1 MTIKHLA
8 HRTQQR
14 LSDVTAGSLKRSH
27 VYELLAATFGYDSYA
42 AFRSESVFAE
52 LEPSAPL
59 PVPDTVAL
67 KGRCG
72 ELGFAASAEAIA
84 TRLIDELQAARQ
96 TAVQIEAVVEALQ
109 TRPEGY
115 WGWEIDD
122 DTSAADGSA
131 LSPLHHVIDF
141 EADAL
146 PAALLESLESSAER
160 SNAKAHYALALYFR
174 GGDGDHSRPQGS
186 EYWYQQRQAGE
197 QLSPAAT
204 EWADQHGQQLDHARR
219 ADFHLREA
227 ARLGDRHALLDL
239 ADFHG
244 DPTFFDALPDEPID
258 EDPARIAEIA
268 ARLGRD
274 TDAYH
279 WLTIAA
285 QAGDVESME
294 ALIESY
300 DKDDLPRCWTWV
312 YFAQRLGTDLTKP
325 DMRAYHDG
333 GPQADQEYDD
343 DYGGAAYVAG
353 REAIQ
358 LEPLGGEADRIARQ
372 RAEELYREFQEQ
384 EGDAAEDAKSG

>member
-1 MTIKHLA
+1 MTIKRLA

-14 LSDVTAGSLKRSH
+14 LSDVTADSLKRSH

-42 AFRSESVFAE
+42 AFCSESVFAE
-52 LEPSAPL
+52 LQPSAPL
-59 PVPDTVAL
+59 PAPDTVAL
-67 KGRCG
+67 KRRCG
-72 ELGFAASAEAIA
+72 ELGYAASAEAIA
-84 TRLIDELQAARQ
+84 TRLLDELQAARQ

-122 DTSAADGSA
+122 DTPAADGSA

-146 PAALLESLESSAER
+146 PAALLESLESSAEH

-174 GGDGDHSRPQGS
+174 GGDGDDSRPQGS

-204 EWADQHGQQLDHARR
+204 EWADQYGQQLDHARR

-244 DPTFFDALPDEPID
+244 DPTFFEASPDEPID

-274 TDAYH
+274 ADAHY

-285 QAGDVESME
+285 EAGDVESME

-300 DKDDLPRCWTWV
+300 DKDDLPRCWTWI
-312 YFAQRLGTDLTKP
+312 YFAQRLGTDLTKS

-353 REAIQ
+353 REAIR
-358 LEPLGGEADRIARQ
+358 LEPLAGEADRIARQ
-372 RAEELYREFQEQ
+372 RAEELYRGFQEQ
-384 EGDAAEDAKSG
+384 EGGAAADARSG

>member
-1 MTIKHLA
+1 MTIKRLA
-8 HRTQQR
+8 HRTQQL
-14 LSDVTAGSLKRSH
+14 LSDVTAGALKRSH

-42 AFRSESVFAE
+42 AFCSESVFAE
-52 LEPSAPL
+52 LQPSAPL
-59 PVPDTVAL
+59 PAPDTVAL
-67 KGRCG
+67 KRRCG
-72 ELGFAASAEAIA
+72 ELGYAASAEAIA
-84 TRLIDELQAARQ
+84 TRLLDELQAARQ

-122 DTSAADGSA
+122 DTPAADGSA

-146 PAALLESLESSAER
+146 PAALLESLESSAEH
-160 SNAKAHYALALYFR
+160 SNAQAHYALALYFR
-174 GGDGDHSRPQGS
+174 GGDGDDSRPQGS

-204 EWADQHGQQLDHARR
+204 EWADQYGQQLDHARR

-244 DPTFFDALPDEPID
+244 DPTFFEASPDEPID

-274 TDAYH
+274 ADAHY

-285 QAGDVESME
+285 EAGDVESME

-300 DKDDLPRCWTWV
+300 DKDDLPRCWTWI
-312 YFAQRLGTDLTKP
+312 YFAQRLGTDLTKS

-353 REAIQ
+353 REAIR
-358 LEPLGGEADRIARQ
+358 LEPLAGEADRIARQ
-372 RAEELYREFQEQ
+372 RAEELYRGFQEQ
-384 EGDAAEDAKSG
+384 EGGAAADARSG

>member
-1 MTIKHLA
+1 MTIKDLA
-8 HRTQQR
+8 YRSQQR

-27 VYELLAATFGYDSYA
+27 VYELFAATFGYDSYA
-42 AFRSESVFAE
+42 AFCSESVFAE
-52 LEPSAPL
+52 LQPAAPL

-67 KGRCG
+67 KRRCG

-84 TRLIDELQAARQ
+84 TGLLDELQAARL
-96 TAVQIEAVVEALQ
+96 TAVQIQAVVEALQ

-122 DTSAADGSA
+122 DTPAADGSA

-141 EADAL
+141 EADTL
-146 PAALLESLESSAER
+146 PATLLESLESSAER
-160 SNAKAHYALALYFR
+160 SNAKAHYALALNYR
-174 GGDGDHSRPQGS
+174 SGDEDDSRPQGS

-204 EWADQHGQQLDHARR
+204 EWADQYGQQLDHARR

-244 DPTFFDALPDEPID
+244 DPTFFDASPDEPID

-274 TDAYH
+274 ADAYH

-285 QAGDVESME
+285 EAGDVESME

-343 DYGGAAYVAG
+343 DYGGPAYVAG
-353 REAIQ
+353 RDAIQ
-358 LEPLGGEADRIARQ
+358 LQPLGGEADRIARQ
-372 RAEELYREFQEQ
+372 RAEELYREFEEQ
-384 EGDAAEDAKSG
+384 EGGAAADAKSG